1 MWQNV
6 KWARKMLNSVERE
19 TGGNKP
25 LRIGVLASGNGSNL
39 QALIDRSAD
48 GTLPAEVSCVIS
60 NNASAF
66 ALERARRHGIPALH
80 LDHRLFSSRENY
92 DAALVET
99 LHEYRVELVALAGFM
114 RIISPVLIDAFA
126 QAIMNIH
133 PALLPA
139 FPGLH
144 AQRQALDH
152 GVKIAGCTVHF
163 VDSGTDTGPII
174 CQAAVPVLEGDT
186 EDLLSARIL
195 VEEHRCYPMAVRLF
209 AEGRLTVA
217 GRKVIIAP
225 ESGTSTPA
233 CHSCTAGRSGH
244 L

>member
-1 MWQNV
+1 MS
-6 KWARKMLNSVERE
+6 NSVERE
-19 TGGNKP
+19 TGEGKP
-25 LRIGVLASGNGSNL
+25 LKIGVLASGNGSNL

-48 GTLPAEVSCVIS
+48 GTLPAEVACVIS
-60 NNASAF
+60 NNAQAF
-66 ALERARRHGIPALH
+66 VLERARRHGIPALH

-99 LHEYRVELVALAGFM
+99 LHEYRVELLALAGFM
-114 RIISPVLIDAFA
+114 RIITPVLIDAFPN
-126 QAIMNIH
+126 AIMNIH

-144 AQRQALDH
+144 PQRQALEH

-174 CQAAVPVLEGDT
+174 CQAAVPVMEGDT

-195 VEEHRCYPMAVRLF
+195 VEEHRLYPLAVRLF
-209 AEGRLTVA
+209 AEGRLIVE

-225 ESGTSTPA
+225 ESSISSPA
-233 CHSCTAGRSGH
+233 CQHTQV
-244 L
+244 

>member
-1 MWQNV
+1 MS
-6 KWARKMLNSVERE
+6 NSVERE
-19 TGGNKP
+19 IGGNKP

-39 QALIDRSAD
+39 QSLIDRCAD
-48 GTLPAEVSCVIS
+48 GSLSAEVACVIS

-114 RIISPVLIDAFA
+114 RIITPVLIDAYSN
-126 QAIMNIH
+126 AIMNIH

-144 AQRQALDH
+144 AQSQALNH

-195 VEEHRCYPMAVRLF
+195 VEEHRLYPLAVKLF
-209 AEGRLTVA
+209 AEGKLTVD
-217 GRKVIIAP
+217 GRRVIVKA
-225 ESGTSTPA
+225 
-233 CHSCTAGRSGH
+233 
-244 L
+244 